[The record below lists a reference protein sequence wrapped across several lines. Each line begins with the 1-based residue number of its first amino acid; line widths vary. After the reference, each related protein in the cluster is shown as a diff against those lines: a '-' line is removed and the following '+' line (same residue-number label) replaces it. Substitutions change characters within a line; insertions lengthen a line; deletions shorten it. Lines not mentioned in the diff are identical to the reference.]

1 MRWFIHVSI
10 LAAYGTAV
18 RAWTLNDYHQDNIS
32 RDLPGW
38 FRSKIS
44 SNTPDIQGS
53 THRMA
58 SLWNCEQQGSHSVRW
73 TLKSATNTI
82 PRWRTSSSSRVGVSM
97 ASAFRFVSRT
107 VCSPDQ
113 TLNLRRTRFSSRRCT
128 DLKQSSAAYHICC
141 VTSCLLLSLE
151 DMESPIVWM
160 MSFTTFCRVYL
171 ALSYE
176 QCTCLSVRPA
186 VCHTHWVKINE
197 RRITRS
203 SLSGRP
209 RILFLTQ
216 HFVHHRSHG
225 NKTRLDK
232 NGKNADFQPINRV

>member
-1 MRWFIHVSI
+1 VRWFIHVSI

-18 RAWTLNDYHQDNIS
+18 RAWTLTTTIKITSHVIYLDGL
-32 RDLPGW
+32 DLKLA
-38 FRSKIS
+38 RTRQTSKAAL
-44 SNTPDIQGS
+44 

-82 PRWRTSSSSRVGVSM
+82 PRWRTSSSSRVGVSK

-160 MSFTTFCRVYL
+160 ICRSRRFVVY
-171 ALSYE
+171 
-176 QCTCLSVRPA
+176 T
-186 VCHTHWVKINE
+186 
-197 RRITRS
+197 
-203 SLSGRP
+203 
-209 RILFLTQ
+209 
-216 HFVHHRSHG
+216 
-225 NKTRLDK
+225 
-232 NGKNADFQPINRV
+232 